1 MEFRFACEVCSSINP
16 QLSTINQSELPRGVI
31 RSAPVS
37 DTGWWPCAS
46 TLEQNQAR
54 QPILQ
59 TLRDDSIQRKKQ
71 RTNTFLAQSAVGRVQ
86 TLYERHSE
94 QDDCAG

>member
-1 MEFRFACEVCSSINP
+1 LFGRAAPHFRFFILPSPFSSPGGEIESRLAYT
-16 QLSTINQSELPRGVI
+16 QKSEGQNLPGRPSPRRII

-54 QPILQ
+54 QPISCG
-59 TLRDDSIQRKKQ
+59 RA
-71 RTNTFLAQSAVGRVQ
+71 LAP
-86 TLYERHSE
+86 TKTKH
-94 QDDCAG
+94 